1 MFYQSNRKQ
10 WNAYGNAFSTWPQ
23 PRTSPILEQR
33 LYTVHLGNRV
43 KVLFTS
49 LRQAKAFQAE
59 TDRWINLHL
68 SDCNFLLVDA
78 FAAYRH
84 AWPLMDK
91 AAMERVEHRS
101 RELIE
106 NAWRGMDMAL
116 ATGSGTNGWVMA
128 WKHLEGA
135 VECINRLALLLR
147 DLYLS
152 RNQPVERDRMELLLK
167 RVNAI
172 KTDMAHYGKQVKGAD
187 VIHVL

>member
-1 MFYQSNRKQ
+1 MLTRACSIDRMKHGTAGQDAISEKQ
-10 WNAYGNAFSTWPQ
+10 AGQHFEGPWHVSY
-23 PRTSPILEQR
+23 RC
-33 LYTVHLGNRV
+33 
-43 KVLFTS
+43 
-49 LRQAKAFQAE
+49 AE
-59 TDRWINLHL
+59 TDRWISLHL